1 MDRTRLRHEIA
12 QLAALIG
19 IALSVFFLTRMF
31 ATYTRTVR
39 VRDAAEWY
47 NRGQAALTRGD
58 ALAATEDFR
67 RATARDRSDRRY
79 SLALARALETSGNLD
94 AAERALLALREFA
107 PEDADINFELAQ
119 TAGARG
125 DVPDAVR
132 YYRNALYAPAAAADA
147 DLRRHVRLQL
157 VAFLLAHGDR
167 TRAQSELLAAAA
179 DAAPDADSAV
189 ALGDLFSEAGDF
201 GRAEEQYVRAVRLAP
216 QSEIAR
222 LIPVNDPLARRIPN
236 VERERRLGADLQVVQ
251 QRLADCATTG
261 RAADAVRS
269 AAEQIARFTSETAL
283 RSDPD
288 TLNDGLALIY
298 EGEHTALEAC
308 GNGTPID
315 RALLVIG
322 RLHGAAIP

>member
-12 QLAALIG
+12 QLAALI
-19 IALSVFFLTRMF
+19 ALALTVFVLTRTF
-31 ATYTRTVR
+31 ATYTRRVR

-47 NRGQAALTRGD
+47 SRGQGALTRGD

-67 RATARDRSDRRY
+67 RATARDRDNRRY

-119 TAGARG
+119 IAGARG

-132 YYRNALYAPAAAADA
+132 YYRNALYAPASAADA
-147 DLRRHVRLQL
+147 DVRRHVRLQL
-157 VAFLLAHGDR
+157 IAFLLAHGDR

-216 QSEIAR
+216 HGEIAR
-222 LIPVNDPLARRIPN
+222 LIPLNDPLARRIPN

-251 QRLADCATTG
+251 QRLADCAMRDG
-261 RAADAVRS
+261 APEAVRS
-269 AAEQIARFTSETAL
+269 AAAQIATFTSETAL

-298 EGEHTALEAC
+298 EGEHTALESC
-308 GNGTPID
+308 GSGTPLD

-322 RLHGAAIP
+322 RLHGAAAP